1 MNYITKCTCQSV
13 KVQQGL
19 DNSHPDFKRQSK
31 DGLVYAFNTI
41 FNSNELEETY
51 KILESSV
58 MIPKIKIIE
67 VIEMLENEVDTLE
80 IALALCALVEMF
92 DVVDIRS

>member
-1 MNYITKCTCQSV
+1 MNYISKSTCQSV
-13 KVQQGL
+13 KIQQDFDG
-19 DNSHPDFKRQSK
+19 SHSDFKHLSK
-31 DGLVYAFNTI
+31 DRLVYSLHKD
-41 FNSNELEETY
+41 FNSNKLEEMH

-92 DVVDIRS
+92 DVVEIRL

>member
-1 MNYITKCTCQSV
+1 MNYITKCTCQSD

-31 DGLVYAFNTI
+31 DRLVSSLNKVFNT
-41 FNSNELEETY
+41 NELETH

-92 DVVDIRS
+92 DAVDIGS